1 MRTTLDLDPDIL
13 DAAKALAR
21 TAHTTAGRIISDTM
35 RRAIQLGLTRPD
47 SRLPEP
53 VALQPA
59 SVCGFVPLTA
69 GGNIVTN
76 DMVRALR
83 DELGD

>member
-1 MRTTLDLDPDIL
+1 
-13 DAAKALAR
+13 
-21 TAHTTAGRIISDTM
+21 
-35 RRAIQLGLTRPD
+35 LTRPD

-69 GGNIVTN
+69 GGNIVTS